1 MAFVFL
7 FIFLSVFVT
16 LMLPVR
22 VSMSA
27 KTGTAPK
34 YKAAF
39 PVAAKVSA
47 GTTTS
52 SPLATPA
59 AKYAAWSAAV
69 PELTATAYFVPA
81 ALASAFSNRSTA
93 GPWVSHPECRAL
105 PTAFTSASLMSW
117 VEYGIM
123 RQLLHKKLLRLFL
136 VQKEFLVVARVEE
149 PFGGRAIAG
158 E

>member
-39 PVAAKVSA
+39 PVAANVSA
-47 GTTTS
+47 GTITS
-52 SPLATPA
+52 SPFLTPA
-59 AKYAAWSAAV
+59 AKYAACRAAV
-69 PELTATAYFVPA
+69 PELSATAYFVPA
-81 ALASAFSNRSTA
+81 AFANTTSNRSIL
-93 GPWVSHPECRAL
+93 PEELSC
-105 PTAFTSASLMSW
+105 FF
-117 VEYGIM
+117 
-123 RQLLHKKLLRLFL
+123 FL
-136 VQKEFLVVARVEE
+136 QKEFLVVAGVEV
-149 PFGGRAIAG
+149 PFWNAAVAG
-158 E
+158 EPLGTPHRGDSIHVR